1 MQIIN
6 SSEINWQGTGHK
18 ENVQATYWK
27 LVRAFGY
34 PTFSGPESLEDK
46 VNVEWVLQVD
56 GEPATIYDWKSSIAP
71 EDNNTWNI
79 GGFKQSAAWKIID
92 VLEKKAVA

>member
-6 SSEINWQGTGHK
+6 SSEIDWQGTGHK
-18 ENVQATYWK
+18 ETVQATYWK

-46 VNVEWVLQVD
+46 VNVEWVLTID
-56 GEPATIYDWKSSIAP
+56 GEVATIYDWNSNITP
-71 EDNNTWNI
+71 EDNTTWNI
-79 GGFKQSAAWKIID
+79 GAFTHAAAWKIID
-92 VLEKKAVA
+92 ILNKKEVA

>member
-6 SSEINWQGTGHK
+6 STDINVNGTSK
-18 ENVQATYWK
+18 QRTFRATYWE
-27 LVRAFGY
+27 LIEAF
-34 PTFSGPESLEDK
+34 
-46 VNVEWVLQVD
+46 

-71 EDNNTWNI
+71 EDNSTWNI